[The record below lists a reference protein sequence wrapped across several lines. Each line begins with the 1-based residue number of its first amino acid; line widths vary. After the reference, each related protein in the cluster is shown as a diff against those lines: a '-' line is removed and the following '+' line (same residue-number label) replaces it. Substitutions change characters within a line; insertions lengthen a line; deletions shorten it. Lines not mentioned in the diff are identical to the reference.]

1 MAECELFCISG
12 GWQNKSTTLS
22 YISKTFRYV
31 STTQQYSS
39 VTWRF
44 AYAASRLFLVP
55 GNGENLFE
63 NGTLKHKWYVNT
75 DTPPLL

>member
-1 MAECELFCISG
+1 MAECALCCIFG
-12 GWQNKSTTLS
+12 GWQNKSITLS
-22 YISKTFRYV
+22 YIFTAFRYI
-31 STTQQYSS
+31 STTYQYIC

-63 NGTLKHKWYVNT
+63 NGTLKHK
-75 DTPPLL
+75 